1 VISSV
6 MVHTFHASRRLG
18 RQQQGKD
25 GIAAAITWQDTV
37 QIQPCRAN
45 LYWHCQQHLVLTSYL
60 DKCDMTI

>member
-1 VISSV
+1 VISAV

-37 QIQPCRAN
+37 HAAVAARS
-45 LYWHCQQHLVLTSYL
+45 QQMRNPSHAEQACTGIASSTW
-60 DKCDMTI
+60 C